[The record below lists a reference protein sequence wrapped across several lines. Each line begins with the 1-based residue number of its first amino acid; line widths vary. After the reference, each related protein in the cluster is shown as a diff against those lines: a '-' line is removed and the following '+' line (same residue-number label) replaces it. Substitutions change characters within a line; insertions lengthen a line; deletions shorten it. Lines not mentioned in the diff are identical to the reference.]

1 MEGEDDA
8 AIYRWLEQQLGVF
21 SGSILFCGGRD
32 VLISIYRN
40 RSTFPHKKVAWLADL
55 DMWKFSA
62 PPLDLAGIV
71 FTTGYSIENDLY
83 AGSDIESLLEAAE
96 RTQHSQLLKVVSR
109 WFAFEVLEHQAGRL
123 VEVGTHI
130 NRVVDFATMDISP
143 TFAASRGYKE
153 PDSSFV
159 DAVRAEYKLRLRGK
173 TLLQVL
179 IKYVSESGR
188 NAKHSYA
195 AIVEMCLK
203 LYPNN
208 VHIRRI
214 VDQVKVELAK

>member
-1 MEGEDDA
+1 MTEKEIVDYLGKTALPTLLVEGEDDA

-143 TFAASRGYKE
+143 ISPECMR
-153 PDSSFV
+153 
-159 DAVRAEYKLRLRGK
+159 
-173 TLLQVL
+173 
-179 IKYVSESGR
+179 
-188 NAKHSYA
+188 
-195 AIVEMCLK
+195 
-203 LYPNN
+203 
-208 VHIRRI
+208 
-214 VDQVKVELAK
+214 ELAAHYVGGHLKVAPELTGPC